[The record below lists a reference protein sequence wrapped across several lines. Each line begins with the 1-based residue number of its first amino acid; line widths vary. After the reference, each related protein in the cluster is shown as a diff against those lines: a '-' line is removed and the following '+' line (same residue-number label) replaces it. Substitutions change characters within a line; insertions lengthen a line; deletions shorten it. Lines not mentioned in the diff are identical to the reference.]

1 MPNQLIKV
9 CDHCSHYYVSWPS
22 RETYRWNR
30 PSGSMYCGRYCYL
43 EAMEPLRFHWTK
55 ELGFVGMDHPIVKK
69 EMTWL
74 RIREQQVIVC
84 RLMKI
89 VTELLLV
96 RALGLTQCEDS
107 EAEKFLRKASRA
119 LLEQLDW
126 LLQLQRT
133 WSMAA

>member
-1 MPNQLIKV
+1 
-9 CDHCSHYYVSWPS
+9 
-22 RETYRWNR
+22 
-30 PSGSMYCGRYCYL
+30 
-43 EAMEPLRFHWTK
+43 
-55 ELGFVGMDHPIVKK
+55 MDHPIVKK